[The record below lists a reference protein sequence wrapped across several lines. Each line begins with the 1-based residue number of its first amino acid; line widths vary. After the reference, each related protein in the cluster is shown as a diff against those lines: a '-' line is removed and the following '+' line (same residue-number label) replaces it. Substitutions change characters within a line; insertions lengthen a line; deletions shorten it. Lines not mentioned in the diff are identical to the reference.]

1 MKYTPNQ
8 QLAID
13 TIDKNLQIIACAG
26 SGKTQVISMRV
37 VNILKSGVSPSKIIA
52 FTYTEKAAAE
62 LNVRISKLVK
72 EELGEVQ
79 GISEMYIGT
88 IHSWCLKVLQ
98 DLIYQYQKFSI
109 LDSIK
114 LKLFVDRY
122 FNTVGMKDM
131 NMARFK
137 DTDRFISA
145 MSIIRES
152 EISEGYQIPGE
163 VTSALEKY
171 TLCLTDHCYFDF
183 TMIMTEALKHL
194 KGDDDFRSKLLENI
208 GYLIVDEYQDVNPIQ
223 EAIVHEIYKLGA
235 NICTVGD
242 DDQTL
247 YQWRGSDI
255 NLIQKFRDRYDNVE
269 YITLEDNFR
278 STNGVVDVALKSIT
292 NNEERLPK
300 GMVASGHQ
308 SYERGDILYNQYETT
323 EEEYDFIASTINEL
337 RGTSFQDKVDKESRG
352 IDFSDFAILL
362 RSWKKAT
369 EIIEAL
375 ERHGIPF
382 VVKGVNELFQTDE
395 VIAARGIYQYLNRQI
410 DENTL
415 LECWCAIHDNVSEA
429 NVQNAIEYLKTK
441 YPENNRYYE
450 RFNLQDIYHNFL
462 DISGI
467 NEDAMKEEG
476 CCNSSG
482 YKNEEVIFYNLG
494 MFSQIIND
502 FETIYFKSDGPYK
515 LSTFMNF
522 LKYSAEGYYPEG
534 WLNNAY
540 KTPNAVQIMTIHQS
554 KGLEFPVVFIPGLNK
569 NYLPIKAPG
578 GRSVWHEINIEM
590 IKGGKRYKGGIEDER
605 RLMYVAITRS
615 QKFLFVSR
623 APEESNRLYQ
633 KESAFGTELRQS
645 DYLFSSKDRS
655 YEDRAHQEPRP
666 LDEISSIALNFSLLK
681 DFFECPWRFKFYS
694 FYGFTNPLGA
704 RIGYGNTIHN
714 ALMEIHREALQGNIA
729 TKEDIPQLL
738 DTHAHFP
745 NALDELEKE
754 MTMQAGKSLEVY
766 LEKNASDFQNV
777 EFAEKDIQLDL
788 GDGVIVNGRMDLIK
802 KKQLDGSVQ
811 TTIIDFKSTSDA
823 QEYQASHDQLALYAL
838 GYQELTG
845 EKADFLEIYNLD
857 DNTPNREELRVDD
870 LTEIKE
876 KIIDGAD
883 KIRGNHL
890 DGKCGDPKCA
900 CRFKSAR

>member
-1 MKYTPNQ
+1 MRYTESQ
-8 QLAID
+8 QKAID

-72 EELGEVQ
+72 EQIGEVQ
-79 GISEMYIGT
+79 GISEMYVGT
-88 IHSWCLKVLQ
+88 IHSWCLRVLQ
-98 DLIYQYQKFSI
+98 DLIYKYQKFSI
-109 LDSIK
+109 LDSVK

-122 FNTVGMKDM
+122 FNSIGMKDM

-152 EISEGYQIPGE
+152 KITEGFKVPVE
-163 VTSALEKY
+163 VTAALEKY
-171 TLCLTDHCYFDF
+171 DNSLLDHCYFDF
-183 TMIMTEALKHL
+183 TMIMTRALEHL
-194 KGDDDFRSKLLENI
+194 KDDNDFRNKLLENI

-223 EAIVHEIYKLGA
+223 EAIIHEIYKLGA

-255 NLIQKFRDRYDNVE
+255 HLIQNFRERYANVE

-278 STNGVVDVALKSIT
+278 STNGVIDIALKSIT
-292 NNEERLPK
+292 NNIERLPK
-300 GMVASGHQ
+300 GMKAAGHQ
-308 SYERGDILYNQYETT
+308 SYEKGDILYNQYDST
-323 EEEYDFIASTINEL
+323 EEEYNFIATTIKEL
-337 RGTSFQDKVDKESRG
+337 RGTSFKDKSDKGSRG
-352 IDFSDFAILL
+352 LDYSDFAILL

-369 EIIEAL
+369 DIIATL
-375 ERHGIPF
+375 EKHSIPF

-395 VIAARGIYQYLNRQI
+395 VIAARAIYQFLNSQI

-415 LECWCAIHDNVSEA
+415 LECWISIHDAVISSKIKE
-429 NVQNAIEYLKTK
+429 AIEYLKSK
-441 YPENNRYYE
+441 FPEDNKYYE
-450 RFNLQDIYHNFL
+450 RFNLQDIYHTFL

-467 NEDAMKEEG
+467 NEEDFSEES

-482 YKNEEVIFYNLG
+482 YKSEEVIFYNLG

-502 FETIYFKSDGPYK
+502 FETIYFKSDAPYK
-515 LSTFMNF
+515 LGSF
-522 LKYSAEGYYPEG
+522 LSFLTYSADGYYPEG
-534 WLNNAY
+534 WLNNTY

-578 GRSVWHEINIEM
+578 GRSVWHEIDINM
-590 IKGGKRYKGGIEDER
+590 IDGGQRYKGGVEDER

-615 QKFLFVSR
+615 QKFLFISR
-623 APEESNRLYQ
+623 APEENNRLYQ
-633 KESAFGTELRQS
+633 KESAFGAEIRQS

-655 YEDRAHQEPRP
+655 YLDREHIEPRP
-666 LDEISSIALNFSLLK
+666 LDEVSSIALNFSLLK

-694 FYGFTNPLGA
+694 FYGFVNPLGA

-714 ALMEIHREALQGNIA
+714 ALMEIHREALLGNIA
-729 TKEDIPQLL
+729 TKDDIPRLL
-738 DTHAHFP
+738 ETHAHFP
-745 NALDELEKE
+745 NALDTLEQE
-754 MTMQAGKSLEVY
+754 MTKQAGKSLEVY
-766 LEKNASDFQNV
+766 LDRNAADFENI

-802 KKQLDGSVQ
+802 KKQLDGTYQ
-811 TTIIDFKSTSDA
+811 TTIIDFKSTSDSQA
-823 QEYQASHDQLALYAL
+823 YQASHDQLALYAL
-838 GYQELTG
+838 GYKELTG

-857 DNTPNREELRVDD
+857 DNTPNREELKVDD
-870 LTEIKE
+870 LSEIRT
-876 KIIDGAD
+876 KIIDAAD
-883 KIRGNHL
+883 KIRQNHL
-890 DGKCGDPKCA
+890 DGKCGDPNCA